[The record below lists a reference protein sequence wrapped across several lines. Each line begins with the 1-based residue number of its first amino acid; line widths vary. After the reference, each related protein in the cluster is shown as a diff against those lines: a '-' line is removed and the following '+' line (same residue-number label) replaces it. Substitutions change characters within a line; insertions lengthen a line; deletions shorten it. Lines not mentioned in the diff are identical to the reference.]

1 MTHSVTLWLGCSLMA
16 LASFSWAADC
26 TYRSSGSRDVQY
38 RCDDGRRGRLHTHVL
53 GNVKDSGTG
62 ITWRQ
67 DALGTLRGSDGRRYR
82 QDALGNI
89 KSNTGER
96 WRTDSLGRYKSSTGT
111 VCRKDSLGRLK
122 CRKDEGV
129 PPPLLYELSR

>member
-1 MTHSVTLWLGCSLMA
+1 MNRTVTLLLGCNFMV
-16 LASFSWAADC
+16 LASFGWAADC
-26 TYRSSGSRDVQY
+26 TYHATGGRDIQY
-38 RCDDGRRGRLHTHVL
+38 RCDDGRRGRLHTNVL

-67 DALGTLRGSDGRRYR
+67 DALGTLRGSDGSRYR

-96 WRTDSLGRYKSSTGT
+96 WRTDSLGRHKSSTGT
-111 VCRKDSLGRLK
+111 VCRKDSLGGLK